1 VSRVT
6 VFVVSGDEIEIVLL
20 VDDVELSVLV
30 SFEKIFWI
38 FRS

>member
-1 VSRVT
+1 MSRVT